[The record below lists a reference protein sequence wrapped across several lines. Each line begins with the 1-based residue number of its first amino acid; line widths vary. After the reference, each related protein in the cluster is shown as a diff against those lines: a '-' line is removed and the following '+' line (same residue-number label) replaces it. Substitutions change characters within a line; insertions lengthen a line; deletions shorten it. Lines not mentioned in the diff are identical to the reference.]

1 MYSVTPD
8 FKEGYMMQKNKAH
21 TLNTKIFFPS
31 VMCVGLLKYIN
42 WEAYNNYVAKQQ
54 SIYYL
59 KGLIYFDVP
68 YVQGFTY
75 LYSNYTLIMSLPVN
89 SLAL

>member
-1 MYSVTPD
+1 
-8 FKEGYMMQKNKAH
+8 MQKNKAH
-21 TLNTKIFFPS
+21 SLNTKIFFLS

-42 WEAYNNYVAKQQ
+42 WEAYNNCVAKQQ
-54 SIYYL
+54 HISFL

-75 LYSNYTLIMSLPVN
+75 LYSS
-89 SLAL
+89 